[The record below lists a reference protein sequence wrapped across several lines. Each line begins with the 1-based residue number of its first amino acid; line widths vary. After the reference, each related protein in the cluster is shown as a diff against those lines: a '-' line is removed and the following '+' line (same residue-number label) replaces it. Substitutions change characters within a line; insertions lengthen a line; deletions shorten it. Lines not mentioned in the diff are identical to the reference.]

1 METNNIFSFSR
12 FIQLCKQSLIINKK
26 IIAITIAGFS
36 GFVFLFLILIQ
47 IKNYAMWNNSS
58 CMVTFVVLFFLS
70 GAVYSSL
77 SFPAFRTKEKSISYL
92 LLPASAAEKFLFEF
106 LSRIVLF
113 IFLMPLAFWLIANI
127 EGTIMHYYRPEFLN
141 YRFSL
146 FKALTLSSY
155 KIGNPAWSWLAITQ
169 GWLFVFVAA
178 FTGASH
184 FSKSP
189 LVKTLFTIS
198 IIVLG
203 YALFTYLLVKGINIK
218 GYTLDNDR
226 LLFIHN
232 KNDAML
238 FLSIAIT
245 TVNLCLLGIAYFR
258 LKEREV

>member
-1 METNNIFSFSR
+1 METINRFSFNR
-12 FIQLCKQSLIINKK
+12 FIQLSKQSLIINKK
-26 IIAITIAGFS
+26 LIGITIAGFS
-36 GFVFLFLILIQ
+36 GFVFLLLILFQ
-47 IKNYAMWNNSS
+47 FSNYSHWNNYNYSI
-58 CMVTFVVLFFLS
+58 TFLVLFFLT
-70 GAVYSSL
+70 GTIYSSL

-92 LLPASAAEKFLFEF
+92 MQPATAAEKFLFEF

-113 IFLMPLAFWLIANI
+113 ILLMPFVFWVVANI
-127 EGTIMHYYRPEFLN
+127 EGSVMHHFNPEFLN

-146 FKALTLSSY
+146 N
-155 KIGNPAWSWLAITQ
+155 KILNFSTNNAGNSFFAVLAVIQ
-169 GWLFVFVAA
+169 GWLFVFIAS

-203 YALFTYLLVKGINIK
+203 YALFIYLLVKGLNIK
-218 GYTLDNDR
+218 KYALDNDR

-232 KNDAML
+232 KNEA
-238 FLSIAIT
+238 IAFISLVIT
-245 TVNLCLLGIAYFR
+245 TINLSLLAIAYFR